1 MGSLFPENTVYEA
14 FVKQICCGLRAKISL
29 YMPTAT
35 AAAVL
40 LLGLV
45 DALLAK

>member
-29 YMPTAT
+29 YMPTA
-35 AAAVL
+35 AAVL

-45 DALLAK
+45 HALLAK